1 VRVGFGGVDRADEER
16 IARNEATFRKVNDA
30 IERGHG
36 ARDGVVGFVCECGRL
51 GCNEIIELT
60 LPEYEAV
67 RAHAR
72 RFVLRHGHE
81 VGVEQVVARHQRF
94 VVVAKQGR
102 AGEFAEFS
110 DPR

>member
-1 VRVGFGGVDRADEER
+1 VDRSDEER
-16 IARNEATFRKVNDA
+16 IARNEATFRKVNEA
-30 IERGHG
+30 IERGRR
-36 ARDGVVGFVCECGRL
+36 ARDGVMGFVCECGRL

-72 RFVLRHGHE
+72 RFVVRQGHE
-81 VGVEQVVARHQRF
+81 AGVEQVVARHERF
-94 VVVAKQGR
+94 LVVAKQGG
-102 AGEFAEFS
+102 AGEIAEFS